1 MKDQKHKLGYGY
13 KRGQRVFCVLQ
24 RGIHKGLSLVLSFC
38 LAFQPLLLQA
48 QALGARSPV
57 AQESQGIKAADGV
70 GSVFRPTVGK
80 AGNDVPLI
88 DIVRPNGQGLS
99 HNKYDN
105 FNVDTH
111 GVILNNSTEEV
122 SRSQLG
128 GLVPGNGNLRYS
140 GAAKV
145 ILNEVVSA
153 NRSRLEGVSEVH
165 GHMADVIIAN
175 PNGITCNGCGFI
187 NTPRVTLSTGQP
199 IIGADG
205 ALSGLRVEG
214 GDITIGARGADGSAL
229 DIFDLVSRKISVG
242 GPIQVKGDLAVIAG
256 HNHFDYHKREATSL
270 GSDGKE
276 PELAID
282 SSEFGGMYAGQ
293 IRVIAND
300 KGAGVKMRGDMV
312 ANAGAMRLTSDGKL
326 VIAKARAKGAVK
338 ARSHHDS
345 VHVKDLLFSEEAV
358 ELKALKH
365 VELAEQA
372 RVAASGAVDVR
383 ADVIKLQSHALI
395 ASGIGSDGQ
404 QSATGS
410 LHLQAA
416 KLEAGNGR
424 IAAGDLLE
432 IQAATID
439 LSRMQDNDQTGVS
452 SLGDLTIETNQITA
466 LNNHIGAK
474 GNIVLSADDALTVG
488 AGHYSAGGSLLVEAA
503 ELTSRARL
511 VAEQKIDLY
520 AHHGTLIQEGTVLSN
535 GKITLDAHGALNHT
549 GDIVSM
555 QQVALTAGGMLTTS
569 QESTILSYDVV
580 LSADALTQAG
590 TVEAQEGAL
599 TLQVRDGVINS
610 GTMRGESVDAHIGA
624 FTNQGTFI
632 ATDDLHLMVNAQE
645 GVDPQQAFLKNTSEG
660 VLQSGGVFVVIA
672 GQLDNAGALGSSGES
687 VALNVAGNFSNSGLI
702 YAKKSMDLFS
712 DGDLTNTQG
721 RIIAEEALSIGGL
734 KEARAGHINNEAG
747 LLSALAGEM
756 KIVATS
762 FVNKSAETT
771 NSDQQNATHDEGAHV
786 LARDGLRIDVGSFEN
801 VDGLISTQGAVNIVA
816 DSVIQAGHIEIERG
830 DLQLT
835 SHGDLSN
842 SGTIESNDTI
852 ALHAQTNLSQTGR
865 IVSKARVELSS
876 DGILTMGETSEVGA
890 YDVTLKAG
898 TLTQA
903 GLVEAQGEELTLES
917 HGVLTNS
924 GTIASNGAITVR
936 AQNTLNQT
944 GRIVSQKRIELSTDG
959 TLTLGETS
967 EVGGYDVALKAG
979 TLTQAGLIEAQGEE
993 LTLESHGD
1001 LTNSGTIASNG
1012 AITVRAQNT
1021 LNQTGRIV
1029 SQKRIEL
1036 STDGTLTLGET
1047 SQVGGYDVALKA
1059 GTLAQAGLIEAQG
1072 EELTLESHGDLTN
1085 SGMLASN
1092 GVIALRAQNTLNQTG
1107 RIVAQE
1113 RIELSTDGTLTLGE
1127 PSKVAAYDVTLK
1139 AGTFTQAGLVEA
1151 QGGVLTLNS
1160 HGVLSNS
1167 GIMVGGVVD
1176 AKLGSLANSGQLLA
1190 SDSFT
1195 LIAESHDPSLGQ
1207 AALVLNGED
1216 GVLKSGGA
1224 FVLTADVLDNAG
1236 SIGSSGD
1243 GVALNVIADLSNSG
1257 LIYAK
1262 KSAIFSLDGDFINN
1276 FADVIAEDN
1285 LIIRGLSGERAG
1297 HVINSSGLLEAVS
1310 GDMTFDV
1317 SALTN
1322 MREGGVEVTDKV
1334 VGHSYV
1340 RGKWRGIE
1348 GLRHEQIKENI
1359 DTTIIR
1365 QQPHFTNN
1373 AAQILAGRHLTV
1385 HAGDIRNSYSLIA
1398 ANGNIEMQGD
1408 TLLNEGRD
1416 LIEKTKIVTETHRRE
1431 KNCKT
1436 FGNLGCTTGGIKD
1449 EGHYTDTK
1457 TTTRTYDA
1465 VYGTIEAGG
1474 TLDVKVTDTL
1484 DNHAVR
1490 DGAGQIG
1497 LSSGN
1502 KGLSGVKNTDVDGFK
1517 PSISYSSGD
1526 QGLAGGQTPDFDG
1539 SKPLI
1544 SNDRLDGIING
1555 LKGHKG
1561 LFAPSIQTPAPES
1574 IQVPTQDGLNSVKTE
1589 LAQTQT
1595 PDVPFLVET
1604 RQDFINPS
1612 KFLGSDYYLKKIGNY
1627 KPEHVF
1633 KKLGDAYFE
1642 YRLVGEQI
1650 FELTGNRTLLDVEDP
1665 NAQMQRLYDNAVE
1678 QQGPLGLEL
1687 GKPLTPQQ
1695 IAGIK
1700 KDMIWL
1706 EIHLVDGQEV
1716 LVPHVYLAP
1725 NSSLAQDVY
1734 GAKTQQENLASARL
1748 KGNGVTLNADRFT
1761 NSGAVVSDDAL
1772 HVSTTQ
1778 TLFNNGGFLLGT
1790 GAVELTS
1797 NGLLANY
1804 SGVIHGD
1811 TVTMTGDTIVNS
1823 TAKIRDTNAYGFGD
1837 RAGQKGQILSDHE
1850 LNIQSLGD
1858 LGAEGGEF
1866 TSGGPMTMIIGGSAM
1881 FGSLVLESEHAQ
1893 TLEKGHY
1900 NAQSREHRLSEVN
1913 SGDDLNVVTNDDLIM
1928 DGVKVKGEGNGNL
1941 TSGAAFTLTSVQDV
1955 NSFDLDLR
1963 GKEGDKSKQK
1973 NKFRQQSTEVTTNKS
1988 TVEFSKDLSI
1998 HAQNGDLTLG
2008 AAGLSSRGQT
2018 HLTSDN
2024 GKIKFLPN
2032 KDQDFKDT
2040 YQRNENLVWW
2050 SEGDKGYLKE
2060 TIEHVTIDAKGGM
2073 KLDAGNGF
2081 VVEYEATGDLD
2092 KSLEQ
2097 LSRSPGMAWI
2107 KQLRDDPE
2115 LSKQVDWQAV
2125 KAEFKD
2131 WDYKAQGLTEAGAA
2145 LVALA
2150 VTAATGGAASSAA
2163 GAITGALGVGSST
2176 AMNAAIQAGVQAL
2189 INKSA
2194 IALVNNRG
2202 DIAGALHEL
2211 GSSKNVLS
2219 IVSSM
2224 LTAGLTSQI
2233 TEMVGVGQSL
2243 PKTAPFVDRIAL
2255 EAEKNLIKAA
2265 IGTGVQTA
2273 LEGGSLDKNFFNNL
2287 RIALSDTV
2295 GKSLAEEIGTAKAEG
2310 KIDTVTQI
2318 VAHAG
2323 LGCLKGAVASGAC
2336 SAGAIGGAVGE
2347 ATAML
2352 QFKLWVQGIVK
2363 EEMGDLNG
2371 RTPTAEEQARITA
2384 KIDAQ
2389 FADFR
2394 DHTIDVARA
2403 AGGVAAALAGGDVD
2417 AGADAAGN
2425 AAANNY
2431 LSSAQQAQKEK
2442 ELKECPDLLCQAK
2455 VTAKWSAISWRQ
2467 NASFGAGMAAGVPA
2481 EIYGTVDGFLQ
2492 IISSPTVGDLIQIA
2506 KNSKEILKALKDF
2519 FTSGKVLATLGHA
2532 FAQPY
2537 VDRIN
2542 KMEEEYERAGAG
2554 GSFKA
2559 GLEFGKLLTEVASLM
2574 TGVAGA
2580 AKGGI
2585 KLGEKVL
2592 AKFAAKTEAAAAK
2605 AEKEIAQSVGKIGSE
2620 DSAKGETSPKPS
2632 KSNSNRE
2639 TLEKNKEHHD
2649 GKRTEEMQKLQEAG
2663 CTTCTQEA
2671 SFKKIVE
2678 KPDGK
2683 GGTKEVAIRSRPDIL
2698 YIEDGELKIVEVK
2711 TGNAG
2716 LTENQKILEKE
2727 YKTGDAQPTGD
2738 VVLKFLEKNKEKL
2751 NKYQEELKKF
2761 IEREKPTEEALR
2773 NFKKNWPKEQLGKDW
2788 GRPIKY
2794 EVIRHPSRLEKLLAG
2809 K

>member
-1 MKDQKHKLGYGY
+1 MRGLKDQKHRLGYGY
-13 KRGQRVFCVLQ
+13 KLGHRVLCVLQ

-105 FNVDTH
+105 FNVDAH

-256 HNHFDYHKREATSL
+256 HNHFDYDKREATSL

-326 VIAKARAKGAVK
+326 VIAKARAKGVMK
-338 ARSHHDS
+338 AHSHHDS

-383 ADVIKLQSHALI
+383 ADVIKLQSHALL

-410 LHLQAA
+410 LYLQAA
-416 KLEAGNGR
+416 KLEAGDGR
-424 IAAGDLLE
+424 IAAGDLLK

-452 SLGDLTIETNQITA
+452 SLGDLTIKTNQITA

-474 GNIVLSADDALTVG
+474 GNIVLSADDTLTVG
-488 AGHYSAGGSLLVEAA
+488 AGHYSAGGSLLVQAA

-511 VAEQKIDLY
+511 VAEQKVDLY
-520 AHHGTLIQEGTVLSN
+520 AHHGALIQEGTVWSN

-599 TLQVRDGVINS
+599 TLQVRDGVANS

-632 ATDDLHLMVNAQE
+632 ATDDLHLMVSAQE
-645 GVDPQQAFLKNTSEG
+645 GADPQQAFLKNTSEG

-672 GQLDNAGALGSSGES
+672 GQLDNAGVLGSSGEN
-687 VALNVAGNFSNSGLI
+687 VALNVAGNVSNSGLI
-702 YAKKSMDLFS
+702 YAKKSMDLSS
-712 DGDLTNTQG
+712 DGDLINTQG

-734 KEARAGHINNEAG
+734 KETRAGHISNEAG

-762 FVNKSAETT
+762 FVNKSAEAT

-852 ALHAQTNLSQTGR
+852 ALHAQTNLSQTGC
-865 IVSKARVELSS
+865 IVSKKRVELSS
-876 DGILTMGETSEVGA
+876 DGTLTLGETSEVGA

-903 GLVEAQGEELTLES
+903 GLVEAQG
-917 HGVLTNS
+917 
-924 GTIASNGAITVR
+924 
-936 AQNTLNQT
+936 
-944 GRIVSQKRIELSTDG
+944 
-959 TLTLGETS
+959 
-967 EVGGYDVALKAG
+967 
-979 TLTQAGLIEAQGEE
+979 
-993 LTLESHGD
+993 
-1001 LTNSGTIASNG
+1001 
-1012 AITVRAQNT
+1012 
-1021 LNQTGRIV
+1021 
-1029 SQKRIEL
+1029 
-1036 STDGTLTLGET
+1036 
-1047 SQVGGYDVALKA
+1047 
-1059 GTLAQAGLIEAQG
+1059 
-1072 EELTLESHGDLTN
+1072 
-1085 SGMLASN
+1085 
-1092 GVIALRAQNTLNQTG
+1092 
-1107 RIVAQE
+1107 
-1113 RIELSTDGTLTLGE
+1113 
-1127 PSKVAAYDVTLK
+1127 
-1139 AGTFTQAGLVEA
+1139 
-1151 QGGVLTLNS
+1151 GVLTLNS
-1160 HGVLSNS
+1160 HDVLSNS
-1167 GIMVGGVVD
+1167 GIMVGGVVE

-1190 SDSFT
+1190 IDSFT
-1195 LIAESHDPSLGQ
+1195 LMAESHDPSLGQ
-1207 AALVLNGED
+1207 VALVLNGED

-1243 GVALNVIADLSNSG
+1243 GVALNVSADLSNSG

-1262 KSAIFSLDGDFINN
+1262 KSAIFSLDGDFINK

-1340 RGKWRGIE
+1340 QGEWEEIPGVDK
-1348 GLRHEQIKENI
+1348 HTKIKKNI

-1373 AAQILAGRHLTV
+1373 AAQILVGRHLTIN
-1385 HAGDIRNSYSLIA
+1385 AGDIRNSYSLIA
-1398 ANGNIEMQGD
+1398 ANGNIEMHGD

-1416 LIEKTKIVTETHRRE
+1416 LIETTKIVTETRYRHKDCNMWTNPGCIGHGADE
-1431 KNCKT
+1431 WDGPT
-1436 FGNLGCTTGGIKD
+1436 FTQTPK
-1449 EGHYTDTK
+1449 
-1457 TTTRTYDA
+1457 RTYDA

-1474 TLDVKVTDTL
+1474 TLDAKLTGYI

-1490 DGAGQIG
+1490 EGVEQVG
-1497 LSSGN
+1497 LSSGD
-1502 KGLSGVKNTDVDGFK
+1502 KGLAGVKNT
-1517 PSISYSSGD
+1517 
-1526 QGLAGGQTPDFDG
+1526 DFDG

-1574 IQVPTQDGLNSVKTE
+1574 IQVPTQDGLSSIKTE
-1589 LAQTQT
+1589 LAGSQS
-1595 PDVPFLVET
+1595 PDVPFLIET
-1604 RQDFINPS
+1604 RPDFINPS

-1633 KKLGDAYFE
+1633 KRLGDAYFE

-1650 FELTGNRTLLDVEDP
+1650 FELTGNRTLLDVQDP

-1678 QQGPLGLEL
+1678 QQGPLGLVL

-1706 EIHLVDGQEV
+1706 ETHLVDGQEV

-1725 NSSLAQDVY
+1725 NTSLAQDVY
-1734 GAKTQQENLASARL
+1734 GAKTQQGNLASARL
-1748 KGNGVTLNADRFT
+1748 KGNGVTLNADRLT

-1797 NGLLANY
+1797 NGLLANS

-1866 TSGGPMTMIIGGSAM
+1866 TSGGPTTMIIGGSAT
-1881 FGSLVLESEHAQ
+1881 FSALALESEHAQ

-1913 SGDDLNVVTNDDLIM
+1913 SGDDLNVVTNGDLIM

-1941 TSGAAFTLTSVQDV
+1941 TSGGAFTLTSVQDV

-1988 TVEFSKDLSI
+1988 TVEFSKDLSM

-2008 AAGLSSRGQT
+2008 AAGLSSGGQT
-2018 HLTSDN
+2018 HLASDN
-2024 GKIKFLPN
+2024 GKIKFLTN
-2032 KDQDFKDT
+2032 KDQDFKDV

-2050 SEGDKGYLKE
+2050 SESDKGYLKE

-2097 LSRSPGMAWI
+2097 LSHSPGMAWI

-2150 VTAATGGAASSAA
+2150 VTAVTGGAASGAA
-2163 GAITGALGVGSST
+2163 SAITGALGLGSST

-2194 IALVNNRG
+2194 VALVNNRG
-2202 DIAGALHEL
+2202 NIAGALHEL
-2211 GSSKNVLS
+2211 GSSKNILS

-2336 SAGAIGGAVGE
+2336 TAGAIGGAVGE

-2384 KIDAQ
+2384 RIDAE

-2394 DHTIDVARA
+2394 DHAIDVARA
-2403 AGGVAAALAGGDVD
+2403 VGGFSAALAGGDVD

-2431 LSSAQQAQKEK
+2431 LSSAQIAQMNK
-2442 ELKECPDLLCQAK
+2442 ELKECPDLLCEAE
-2455 VTAKWSAISWRQ
+2455 VSAKWSAISTGQ
-2467 NASFGAGMAAGVPA
+2467 GISFGAGIVAGVPA
-2481 EIYGTVDGFLQ
+2481 EIYDTLDGFWQL
-2492 IISSPTVGDLIQIA
+2492 A
-2506 KNSKEILKALKDF
+2506 KHPEETLKALKDF
-2519 FTSGKVLATLGHA
+2519 FSSDEILATIGRTLG
-2532 FAQPY
+2532 QSY

-2559 GLEFGKLLTEVASLM
+2559 GLEFGKLLTETASLM

-2580 AKGGI
+2580 AKGAI
-2585 KLGEKVL
+2585 KLGEKAWIKFIARKDFAQFASKKNL
-2592 AKFAAKTEAAAAK
+2592 AKFAAQGDPAKHAAK
-2605 AEKEIAQSVGKIGSE
+2605 KELTKLAAKEKKLWLKKKPTKFTDSKFGQTYTVYRRDDLFDPNRISDWKNNKKTVWGTNIDRMKARRAPIGF
-2620 DSAKGETSPKPS
+2620 
-2632 KSNSNRE
+2632 
-2639 TLEKNKEHHD
+2639 D
-2649 GKRTEEMQKLQEAG
+2649 GKP
-2663 CTTCTQEA
+2663 
-2671 SFKKIVE
+2671 VE
-2678 KPDGK
+2678 LHHLNQTPDGPLAEMSHK
-2683 GGTKEVAIRSRPDIL
+2683 FHKKYTSVIHANP
-2698 YIEDGELKIVEVK
+2698 K
-2711 TGNAG
+2711 THQS
-2716 LTENQKILEKE
+2716 LI
-2727 YKTGDAQPTGD
+2727 DR
-2738 VVLKFLEKNKEKL
+2738 
-2751 NKYQEELKKF
+2751 KKF
-2761 IEREKPTEEALR
+2761 EKQREEYWYKLGNGYGEQENSSLGGIINMKWGIIGL
-2773 NFKKNWPKEQLGKDW
+2773 NFDRWRQEHRQ
-2788 GRPIKY
+2788 
-2794 EVIRHPSRLEKLLAG
+2794 
-2809 K
+2809 

>member
-1 MKDQKHKLGYGY
+1 MRGLKDQKHRLGYGY
-13 KRGQRVFCVLQ
+13 KRGQRVLCVLQ

-99 HNKYDN
+99 HNKYDS

-214 GDITIGARGADGSAL
+214 GDITIGARGADGSSL

-372 RVAASGAVDVR
+372 RVAASGAVDVH
-383 ADVIKLQSHALI
+383 ADVIKLQSHALL

-452 SLGDLTIETNQITA
+452 SLGDLTIKTNQISA

-520 AHHGTLIQEGTVLSN
+520 AHHGALIQEGTVLSN
-535 GKITLDAHGALNHT
+535 EEITLDAHGALNHT

-555 QQVALTAGGMLTTS
+555 QQVALTAGGMLTTG

-580 LSADALTQAG
+580 LSADALIQAG

-599 TLQVRDGVINS
+599 TLQVRDGVANS

-632 ATDDLHLMVNAQE
+632 ATDDLHLMVSAQE
-645 GVDPQQAFLKNTSEG
+645 GADPQQAFLKNTSEG

-672 GQLDNAGALGSSGES
+672 GQLDNAGVLGSSGEN
-687 VALNVAGNFSNSGLI
+687 VALNVAGNVSNSGLI

-712 DGDLTNTQG
+712 DGNLTNTQG
-721 RIIAEEALSIGGL
+721 RIIAEDALSIGGL
-734 KEARAGHINNEAG
+734 KETRAGHINNEAG

-762 FVNKSAETT
+762 FVNKSAETI

-835 SHGDLSN
+835 SHGDLTN
-842 SGTIESNDTI
+842 SGTIASNDTI

-865 IVSKARVELSS
+865 IVSKKRVELSS

-898 TLTQA
+898 TLA
-903 GLVEAQGEELTLES
+903 
-917 HGVLTNS
+917 
-924 GTIASNGAITVR
+924 
-936 AQNTLNQT
+936 
-944 GRIVSQKRIELSTDG
+944 
-959 TLTLGETS
+959 
-967 EVGGYDVALKAG
+967 
-979 TLTQAGLIEAQGEE
+979 
-993 LTLESHGD
+993 
-1001 LTNSGTIASNG
+1001 
-1012 AITVRAQNT
+1012 
-1021 LNQTGRIV
+1021 
-1029 SQKRIEL
+1029 
-1036 STDGTLTLGET
+1036 
-1047 SQVGGYDVALKA
+1047 
-1059 GTLAQAGLIEAQG
+1059 
-1072 EELTLESHGDLTN
+1072 
-1085 SGMLASN
+1085 
-1092 GVIALRAQNTLNQTG
+1092 
-1107 RIVAQE
+1107 
-1113 RIELSTDGTLTLGE
+1113 
-1127 PSKVAAYDVTLK
+1127 
-1139 AGTFTQAGLVEA
+1139 QAGLVEA

-1160 HGVLSNS
+1160 HDVLSNS
-1167 GIMVGGVVD
+1167 GIMVGTVVD

-1195 LIAESHDPSLGQ
+1195 LMAESHDPSLGQ

-1243 GVALNVIADLSNSG
+1243 GVALNVSADLSNSG

-1262 KSAIFSLDGDFINN
+1262 KSAIFSLDGDFINK

-1322 MREGGVEVTDKV
+1322 MREGGVEVSDKV

-1340 RGKWRGIE
+1340 QGEWEEIPGVDK
-1348 GLRHEQIKENI
+1348 HTKIKKNI

-1373 AAQILAGRHLTV
+1373 AAQILVGRHLTIN
-1385 HAGDIRNSYSLIA
+1385 AGDIRNSYSLIA
-1398 ANGNIEMQGD
+1398 ANGNIEMHGD

-1416 LIEKTKIVTETHRRE
+1416 LIETTKVVTETRYRHKDCNMWTNPGCIAHGADE
-1431 KNCKT
+1431 WDGPT
-1436 FGNLGCTTGGIKD
+1436 FIQTPK
-1449 EGHYTDTK
+1449 
-1457 TTTRTYDA
+1457 RTYDA

-1474 TLDVKVTDTL
+1474 TLDAKLTGYI

-1490 DGAGQIG
+1490 EGVEQVG
-1497 LSSGN
+1497 LSSGD
-1502 KGLSGVKNTDVDGFK
+1502 KGLAGVKNT
-1517 PSISYSSGD
+1517 
-1526 QGLAGGQTPDFDG
+1526 DFDG

-1544 SNDRLDGIING
+1544 SDDRLDGIING

-1589 LAQTQT
+1589 LAGSQS
-1595 PDVPFLVET
+1595 PDVPFLIET

-1633 KKLGDAYFE
+1633 KRLGDAYFE

-1748 KGNGVTLNADRFT
+1748 KGNGVTLNADRLT

-1778 TLFNNGGFLLGT
+1778 TLFNNGGFLLGS

-1797 NGLLANY
+1797 NGLLANS

-1866 TSGGPMTMIIGGSAM
+1866 TSGGPMTMIIGGSAT
-1881 FGSLVLESEHAQ
+1881 FSALALESEHEQ

-1928 DGVKVKGEGNGNL
+1928 DGVKVKVEGNGNL
-1941 TSGAAFTLTSVQDV
+1941 TSGGAFTLTSVQDV

-2008 AAGLSSRGQT
+2008 AAGLSSGGEM

-2024 GKIKFLPN
+2024 GKIKFLTN
-2032 KDQDFKDT
+2032 KDQDFKDV

-2097 LSRSPGMAWI
+2097 LSHSPGMAWI

-2125 KAEFKD
+2125 RAEFKD

-2150 VTAATGGAASSAA
+2150 VTAVTGGAASGAA
-2163 GAITGALGVGSST
+2163 SAITGALGLGSST

-2194 IALVNNRG
+2194 VALVNNRG
-2202 DIAGALHEL
+2202 NIAGALHEL
-2211 GSSKNVLS
+2211 GSSKNILS

-2352 QFKLWVQGIVK
+2352 QFQLWSKNLIQK
-2363 EEMGDLNG
+2363 EIAALNG
-2371 RTPTAEEQARITA
+2371 RPLTVEDQARIGQ
-2384 KIDAQ
+2384 KIKEQ
-2389 FADFR
+2389 FSDFR

-2403 AGGVAAALAGGDVD
+2403 AGGVAAALAGGDVN

-2425 AAANNY
+2425 AAENNSLALAAPLVLEAGAVVSSITPVGWAILLVGGVVVVVSY
-2431 LSSAQQAQKEK
+2431 LNKDIVATTDPLGNLAVASKNAEEDSEK
-2442 ELKECPDLLCQAK
+2442 TNQ
-2455 VTAKWSAISWRQ
+2455 S
-2467 NASFGAGMAAGVPA
+2467 
-2481 EIYGTVDGFLQ
+2481 
-2492 IISSPTVGDLIQIA
+2492 
-2506 KNSKEILKALKDF
+2506 SKE
-2519 FTSGKVLATLGHA
+2519 
-2532 FAQPY
+2532 
-2537 VDRIN
+2537 
-2542 KMEEEYERAGAG
+2542 
-2554 GSFKA
+2554 
-2559 GLEFGKLLTEVASLM
+2559 
-2574 TGVAGA
+2574 
-2580 AKGGI
+2580 
-2585 KLGEKVL
+2585 
-2592 AKFAAKTEAAAAK
+2592 
-2605 AEKEIAQSVGKIGSE
+2605 
-2620 DSAKGETSPKPS
+2620 
-2632 KSNSNRE
+2632 
-2639 TLEKNKEHHD
+2639 EKNKDSQTGNENSQNNND
-2649 GKRTEEMQKLQEAG
+2649 DDN
-2663 CTTCTQEA
+2663 
-2671 SFKKIVE
+2671 
-2678 KPDGK
+2678 DGK
-2683 GGTKEVAIRSRPDIL
+2683 GKKLNKGRKYHDKKRDEEKQRLEEEGFSPSEGELTIEIEITTDKGTIKARTRPDIT
-2698 YIEDGELKIVEVK
+2698 YIEDGEPAFSETK
-2711 TGNAG
+2711 TGKAKLNEVQKG
-2716 LTENQKILEKE
+2716 LREICKTTGSIKFCGSKAEEYLKQK
-2727 YKTGDAQPTGD
+2727 
-2738 VVLKFLEKNKEKL
+2738 KEKF
-2751 NKYQEELKKF
+2751 NKYQENLKKF
-2761 IEREKPTEEALR
+2761 IEKEKPTEDQIKVFNEE
-2773 NFKKNWPKEQLGKDW
+2773 WPKKQLSKKWEKGP
-2788 GRPIKY
+2788 RKY
-2794 EVIRHPSRLEKLLAG
+2794 KLNKYPSYLEEK
-2809 K
+2809 

>member
-1 MKDQKHKLGYGY
+1 MRGLNDQKHRLGYGY
-13 KRGQRVFCVLQ
+13 KRGKRVLCVLQ

-57 AQESQGIKAADGV
+57 SQESQGIKAADGV

-105 FNVDTH
+105 FNVDAH

-242 GPIQVKGDLAVIAG
+242 GPIQVKGDLAVVAG
-256 HNHFDYHKREATSL
+256 HNHFAYHKREATSL

-338 ARSHHDS
+338 ARSHHDN

-365 VELAEQA
+365 VELAEHA
-372 RVAASGAVDVR
+372 RVAASGSVDVR
-383 ADVIKLQSHALI
+383 ADVVKLQSHALL

-404 QSATGS
+404 QSAMGS

-452 SLGDLTIETNQITA
+452 SLGDLTIKSNQISA

-474 GNIVLSADDALTVG
+474 GNIVLSADDVLTVG
-488 AGHYSAGGSLLVEAA
+488 AGHYSAGGSLLVGSA

-511 VAEQKIDLY
+511 VAEQKVDLY
-520 AHHGTLIQEGTVLSN
+520 AHHGDLVQEGTVWSN
-535 GKITLDAHGALNHT
+535 GAVTVKAHGALNHT

-555 QQVALTAGGMLTTS
+555 QEVALTAGGMLTTS
-569 QESTILSYDVV
+569 QESTILSYDVD
-580 LSADALTQAG
+580 LSAGALIQAG
-590 TVEAQEGAL
+590 TIEAQEGAL
-599 TLQVRDGVINS
+599 TLQVRDEVANK
-610 GTMRGESVDAHIGA
+610 GTMRGESINAHAGA

-660 VLQSGGVFVVIA
+660 VLQSGGVLVLIA
-672 GQLDNAGALGSSGES
+672 GRLDNAGALGSSGES
-687 VALNVAGNFSNSGLI
+687 VALNVAGNVTNSGLI
-702 YAKKSMDLFS
+702 YAKKSMDIFS

-734 KEARAGHINNEAG
+734 KETRAGHINNEAG

-830 DLQLT
+830 DFQLT

-852 ALHAQTNLSQTGR
+852 ALH
-865 IVSKARVELSS
+865 
-876 DGILTMGETSEVGA
+876 
-890 YDVTLKAG
+890 
-898 TLTQA
+898 
-903 GLVEAQGEELTLES
+903 
-917 HGVLTNS
+917 
-924 GTIASNGAITVR
+924 

-967 EVGGYDVALKAG
+967 EVG
-979 TLTQAGLIEAQGEE
+979 
-993 LTLESHGD
+993 
-1001 LTNSGTIASNG
+1001 
-1012 AITVRAQNT
+1012 
-1021 LNQTGRIV
+1021 
-1029 SQKRIEL
+1029 
-1036 STDGTLTLGET
+1036 
-1047 SQVGGYDVALKA
+1047 
-1059 GTLAQAGLIEAQG
+1059 
-1072 EELTLESHGDLTN
+1072 
-1085 SGMLASN
+1085 
-1092 GVIALRAQNTLNQTG
+1092 
-1107 RIVAQE
+1107 
-1113 RIELSTDGTLTLGE
+1113 
-1127 PSKVAAYDVTLK
+1127 AYDVTLK
-1139 AGTFTQAGLVEA
+1139 AGTLTNAGLVEA

-1160 HGVLSNS
+1160 HDVLSNS
-1167 GIMVGGVVD
+1167 GIMVGTVVD

-1190 SDSFT
+1190 SNTLT
-1195 LIAESHDPSLGQ
+1195 LIAANHDPSLGQ
-1207 AALVLNGED
+1207 VALVLNGED

-1243 GVALNVIADLSNSG
+1243 GIALNVSADLSNSG

-1262 KSAIFSLDGDFINN
+1262 KSAIFSLDGDFINK

-1285 LIIRGLSGERAG
+1285 LIIRGLKGERAG

-1322 MREGGVEVTDKV
+1322 MREGGVEVSDKV
-1334 VGHSYV
+1334 VSHRFVAGSWKGTNVKH
-1340 RGKWRGIE
+1340 
-1348 GLRHEQIKENI
+1348 HQIKEDV

-1365 QQPHFTNN
+1365 QQPHFKGN

-1398 ANGNIEMQGD
+1398 ANGNIEMRGD
-1408 TLLNEGRD
+1408 TLFNEGRD
-1416 LIEKTKIVTETHRRE
+1416 LIETTKIVTETHRR
-1431 KNCKT
+1431 KKHCTIFN
-1436 FGNLGCTTGGIKD
+1436 GGCSWGGI
-1449 EGHYTDTK
+1449 TDYGSTTDIQ

-1474 TLDVKVTDTL
+1474 TLDAKLTGYI

-1490 DGAGQIG
+1490 EGVEQVG
-1497 LSSGN
+1497 LSSGD
-1502 KGLSGVKNTDVDGFK
+1502 K
-1517 PSISYSSGD
+1517 
-1526 QGLAGGQTPDFDG
+1526 GLAGGQTPDFDG

-1544 SNDRLDGIING
+1544 SDDRLDGIING

-1561 LFAPSIQTPAPES
+1561 LFAPSIQTPAPET
-1574 IQVPTQDGLNSVKTE
+1574 IQVPTQDGLSSVKTE
-1589 LAQTQT
+1589 LDQTQT

-1604 RQDFINPS
+1604 RPDFINPS

-1665 NAQMQRLYDNAVE
+1665 NAQMQWLYDNAVE

-1706 EIHLVDGQEV
+1706 ETHLVDGQKV

-1734 GAKTQQENLASARL
+1734 GAKTQQGNLASARI
-1748 KGNGVTLNADRFT
+1748 KGNGITIETDRFA
-1761 NSGAVVSDDAL
+1761 NSGTISSNGAL

-1778 TLFNNGGFLLGT
+1778 TLFNNGGFLLGS
-1790 GAVELTS
+1790 GAVDLS
-1797 NGLLANY
+1797 SQGLLANS
-1804 SGVIHGD
+1804 SGSILGD
-1811 TVTMTGDTIVNS
+1811 IITLNAETIVDG
-1823 TAKIRDTNAYGFGD
+1823 TAKIRGTNEYGFVD
-1837 RAGQKGQILSDHE
+1837 RSGQQSQIISIQD

-1858 LGAEGGEF
+1858 LSM
-1866 TSGGPMTMIIGGSAM
+1866 SGGQWSSGGSTTVIVGGSAT
-1881 FGSLVLESEHAQ
+1881 FGSLVLESDHKE

-1900 NAQSREHRLSEVN
+1900 NAQSSEHRLAEVN
-1913 SGDDLNVVTNDDLIM
+1913 SDGDLTIVTGGELNL
-1928 DGVKVKGEGNGNL
+1928 GGKFKAKGNGDF
-1941 TSGAAFTLTSVQDV
+1941 TSGGALNAISEQDF

-1973 NKFRQQSTEVTTNKS
+1973 NKFRQQSTEVTTNK
-1988 TVEFSKDLSI
+1988 TTIEAEGNLSM
-1998 HAQNGDLTLG
+1998 HAQNGDLTLDAIG
-2008 AAGLSSRGQT
+2008 AKSGGEM
-2018 HLTSDN
+2018 HLASDT
-2024 GKIKFLPN
+2024 GKIKFLTN
-2032 KDQDFKDT
+2032 KDQDFKDV
-2040 YQRNENLVWW
+2040 YQRNESLVWW
-2050 SEGDKGYLKE
+2050 SEGDEGYLKE
-2060 TIEHVTIDAKGGM
+2060 SIEHVTIDAKGGM
-2073 KLDAGNGF
+2073 KLDAGDGI

-2097 LSRSPGMAWI
+2097 LSHSPGLSWI

-2150 VTAATGGAASSAA
+2150 VTAVTGGAASSAA
-2163 GAITGALGVGSST
+2163 SAITGALGLGSST

-2194 IALVNNRG
+2194 VALVNNRG
-2202 DIAGALHEL
+2202 NIAGALHEL
-2211 GSSKNVLS
+2211 GSSKNILS

-2310 KIDTVTQI
+2310 KIDTITQI

-2352 QFKLWVQGIVK
+2352 QFQLWVQGIVK

-2371 RTPTAEEQARITA
+2371 RTPTAEEEARINA

-2394 DHTIDVARA
+2394 DHTIDVARVT
-2403 AGGVAAALAGGDVD
+2403 GGFAAALAGGDVD

-2431 LSSAQQAQKEK
+2431 LSSAQQAQREK
-2442 ELKECPDLLCQAK
+2442 ELKECPDLLCEAA
-2455 VTAKWSAISWRQ
+2455 VSAKWSAISWGQ
-2467 NASFGAGMAAGVPA
+2467 NISFGAGIVAGVPA
-2481 EIYGTVDGFLQ
+2481 EIYDTVDGFLQ
-2492 IISSPTVGDLIQIA
+2492 IA
-2506 KNSKEILKALKDF
+2506 KHPEETLKALKDLF
-2519 FTSGKVLATLGHA
+2519 SSGEILATIGRTLG
-2532 FAQPY
+2532 QSY

-2559 GLEFGKLLTEVASLM
+2559 GLEFGKLLTETASLM
-2574 TGVAGA
+2574 TGGAGA
-2580 AKGGI
+2580 AKGAI
-2585 KLGEKVL
+2585 KLGEKAWIKFIARKDFAQFASKKNL
-2592 AKFAAKTEAAAAK
+2592 AELAAQGDPDKLAARKELTKLAAK
-2605 AEKEIAQSVGKIGSE
+2605 EKKKWLKKKPTKFT
-2620 DSAKGETSPKPS
+2620 DSKFGQTYTVYRRDDLFDPNQRVKWREKGEDVWGTNIDRMKARRAPIGFDNRSVELHHLNQTPDGPLAEMSHEFHKKYTSVIHANPKTHQS
-2632 KSNSNRE
+2632 LIDRKKFEKQREEYWYKLANGYGEQKNSNLGGIIDMRWGIIG
-2639 TLEKNKEHHD
+2639 LDFNRWGQEH
-2649 GKRTEEMQKLQEAG
+2649 RQ
-2663 CTTCTQEA
+2663 
-2671 SFKKIVE
+2671 
-2678 KPDGK
+2678 
-2683 GGTKEVAIRSRPDIL
+2683 
-2698 YIEDGELKIVEVK
+2698 
-2711 TGNAG
+2711 
-2716 LTENQKILEKE
+2716 
-2727 YKTGDAQPTGD
+2727 
-2738 VVLKFLEKNKEKL
+2738 
-2751 NKYQEELKKF
+2751 
-2761 IEREKPTEEALR
+2761 
-2773 NFKKNWPKEQLGKDW
+2773 
-2788 GRPIKY
+2788 
-2794 EVIRHPSRLEKLLAG
+2794 
-2809 K
+2809 

>member
-1 MKDQKHKLGYGY
+1 MRGLKNQKHRLGYGY
-13 KRGQRVFCVLQ
+13 KLWQRVLCVLQ

-99 HNKYDN
+99 HNKYDS

-214 GDITIGARGADGSAL
+214 GDITIGSRGADGSAL

-256 HNHFDYHKREATSL
+256 RNHFDYDKREATSL

-338 ARSHHDS
+338 AHSHHDS

-372 RVAASGAVDVR
+372 RVAASGTVDVG
-383 ADVIKLQSHALI
+383 ADLIKLQSHALL

-452 SLGDLTIETNQITA
+452 SLGDLTIKTNQISA

-511 VAEQKIDLY
+511 VAEQKVDLY
-520 AHHGTLIQEGTVLSN
+520 AHHGALIQEGTVWSN

-555 QQVALTAGGMLTTS
+555 QQVALTAGSMLTTS

-632 ATDDLHLMVNAQE
+632 ATDDLHLMVSTQE
-645 GVDPQQAFLKNTSEG
+645 GADPQQAFLKNTSEG
-660 VLQSGGVFVVIA
+660 VLQSGGVFVVTA
-672 GQLDNAGALGSSGES
+672 GQLDNAGVLGSSGEN
-687 VALNVAGNFSNSGLI
+687 VALNVAGNVSNSGLI
-702 YAKKSMDLFS
+702 YAKKSMDVFS

-721 RIIAEEALSIGGL
+721 RMIAEEALSIGGL
-734 KEARAGHINNEAG
+734 KETRAGHINNEAG

-771 NSDQQNATHDEGAHV
+771 NSEQQNATHDEGAHV
-786 LARDGLRIDVGSFEN
+786 LARDGLRINVGSFEN

-842 SGTIESNDTI
+842 SGTIESNDI
-852 ALHAQTNLSQTGR
+852 IVLRAQTNLSQTGR
-865 IVSKARVELSS
+865 IVSQKRIELSS
-876 DGILTMGETSEVGA
+876 DGILTMGESSEVGA

-903 GLVEAQGEELTLES
+903 GLVEAQG
-917 HGVLTNS
+917 
-924 GTIASNGAITVR
+924 
-936 AQNTLNQT
+936 
-944 GRIVSQKRIELSTDG
+944 
-959 TLTLGETS
+959 
-967 EVGGYDVALKAG
+967 
-979 TLTQAGLIEAQGEE
+979 
-993 LTLESHGD
+993 
-1001 LTNSGTIASNG
+1001 
-1012 AITVRAQNT
+1012 
-1021 LNQTGRIV
+1021 
-1029 SQKRIEL
+1029 
-1036 STDGTLTLGET
+1036 
-1047 SQVGGYDVALKA
+1047 
-1059 GTLAQAGLIEAQG
+1059 
-1072 EELTLESHGDLTN
+1072 
-1085 SGMLASN
+1085 
-1092 GVIALRAQNTLNQTG
+1092 
-1107 RIVAQE
+1107 
-1113 RIELSTDGTLTLGE
+1113 
-1127 PSKVAAYDVTLK
+1127 
-1139 AGTFTQAGLVEA
+1139 
-1151 QGGVLTLNS
+1151 GVLTLNS
-1160 HGVLSNS
+1160 HDVLSNS

-1195 LIAESHDPSLGQ
+1195 LIAKSHDPSLGQ
-1207 AALVLNGED
+1207 VALVLNGED

-1243 GVALNVIADLSNSG
+1243 GVALNVSADLSNSG

-1262 KSAIFSLDGDFINN
+1262 KSAIFSLDGDFINK

-1322 MREGGVEVTDKV
+1322 MREGGVEVSDKV
-1334 VGHSYV
+1334 VNRNVYETSHTETDGWFFV
-1340 RGKWRGIE
+1340 
-1348 GLRHEQIKENI
+1348 
-1359 DTTIIR
+1359 DTTTTTTR
-1365 QQPHFTNN
+1365 VTTTVSQQQPHFTNN

-1398 ANGNIEMQGD
+1398 ANGNIVMHGD

-1416 LIEKTKIVTETHRRE
+1416 LTETTKIETTTRIE
-1431 KNCKT
+1431 T
-1436 FGNLGCTTGGIKD
+1436 TSGDILGAGVAQIGD
-1449 EGHYTDTK
+1449 TDTSEYVDDPVII
-1457 TTTRTYDA
+1457 TRTYDA

-1474 TLDVKVTDTL
+1474 TLDAKLTGYI

-1490 DGAGQIG
+1490 EGVEQVG
-1497 LSSGN
+1497 LSSGD
-1502 KGLSGVKNTDVDGFK
+1502 KGLAGVKNT
-1517 PSISYSSGD
+1517 
-1526 QGLAGGQTPDFDG
+1526 DFDG

-1544 SNDRLDGIING
+1544 SDDRLDGIING

-1561 LFAPSIQTPAPES
+1561 LFAPSTKTPAPES
-1574 IQVPTQDGLNSVKTE
+1574 IQVPTQDGLSSVKTE
-1589 LAQTQT
+1589 LDQTQS

-1627 KPEHVF
+1627 KPENVF
-1633 KKLGDAYFE
+1633 KRLGDAYFE

-1678 QQGPLGLEL
+1678 QQDPLGLVL

-1706 EIHLVDGQEV
+1706 ETHLVDGQEV

-1725 NSSLAQDVY
+1725 NTSLAQDVY
-1734 GAKTQQENLASARL
+1734 GAKTQQGNLASARL
-1748 KGNGVTLNADRFT
+1748 KGNGVTIETDRLT
-1761 NSGAVVSDDAL
+1761 NSGTISSNGAL

-1778 TLFNNGGFLLGT
+1778 TLFNDGGFLLGS
-1790 GAVELTS
+1790 GAVDLS
-1797 NGLLANY
+1797 SGDLLANS
-1804 SGVIHGD
+1804 SGVILGD
-1811 TVTMTGDTIVNS
+1811 IITLNAKTIIDG
-1823 TAKIRDTNAYGFGD
+1823 TAKIRDTNEYGFVD
-1837 RAGQKGQILSDHE
+1837 RSGQQAQIISIQD
-1850 LNIQSLGD
+1850 LNIHSLGD
-1858 LGAEGGEF
+1858 LSMTGGQWS
-1866 TSGGPMTMIIGGSAM
+1866 SGGPMTVIVDGSAT
-1881 FGSLVLESEHAQ
+1881 FGSLVLESDHKE

-1900 NAQSREHRLSEVN
+1900 NAQSSEHRLTEVN
-1913 SGDDLNVVTNDDLIM
+1913 SDGDLTIVTGGELNLE
-1928 DGVKVKGEGNGNL
+1928 GKFKAKGNGDF
-1941 TSGAAFTLTSVQDV
+1941 TSGGALNAISEQDF

-1973 NKFRQQSTEVTTNKS
+1973 NKFRQQSTEVTTNK
-1988 TVEFSKDLSI
+1988 TTIETEGNLSM
-1998 HAQNGDLTLG
+1998 HAQNGDLTLDAIG
-2008 AAGLSSRGQT
+2008 AKSGGQT
-2018 HLTSDN
+2018 HLASDT
-2024 GKIKFLPN
+2024 GKIKFLTN
-2032 KDQDFKDT
+2032 KDQDFKDV

-2050 SEGDKGYLKE
+2050 SESDKGYLKE
-2060 TIEHVTIDAKGGM
+2060 TIEHVTIDAKGGI
-2073 KLDAGNGF
+2073 KLDAGDGF
-2081 VVEYEATGDLD
+2081 VVEYQATGDLD

-2145 LVALA
+2145 L
-2150 VTAATGGAASSAA
+2150 
-2163 GAITGALGVGSST
+2163 
-2176 AMNAAIQAGVQAL
+2176 
-2189 INKSA
+2189 
-2194 IALVNNRG
+2194 
-2202 DIAGALHEL
+2202 
-2211 GSSKNVLS
+2211 
-2219 IVSSM
+2219 
-2224 LTAGLTSQI
+2224 
-2233 TEMVGVGQSL
+2233 
-2243 PKTAPFVDRIAL
+2243 
-2255 EAEKNLIKAA
+2255 
-2265 IGTGVQTA
+2265 
-2273 LEGGSLDKNFFNNL
+2273 
-2287 RIALSDTV
+2287 
-2295 GKSLAEEIGTAKAEG
+2295 
-2310 KIDTVTQI
+2310 
-2318 VAHAG
+2318 
-2323 LGCLKGAVASGAC
+2323 
-2336 SAGAIGGAVGE
+2336 
-2347 ATAML
+2347 
-2352 QFKLWVQGIVK
+2352 
-2363 EEMGDLNG
+2363 
-2371 RTPTAEEQARITA
+2371 
-2384 KIDAQ
+2384 
-2389 FADFR
+2389 
-2394 DHTIDVARA
+2394 
-2403 AGGVAAALAGGDVD
+2403 
-2417 AGADAAGN
+2417 
-2425 AAANNY
+2425 
-2431 LSSAQQAQKEK
+2431 
-2442 ELKECPDLLCQAK
+2442 
-2455 VTAKWSAISWRQ
+2455 
-2467 NASFGAGMAAGVPA
+2467 
-2481 EIYGTVDGFLQ
+2481 
-2492 IISSPTVGDLIQIA
+2492 
-2506 KNSKEILKALKDF
+2506 
-2519 FTSGKVLATLGHA
+2519 
-2532 FAQPY
+2532 
-2537 VDRIN
+2537 
-2542 KMEEEYERAGAG
+2542 
-2554 GSFKA
+2554 
-2559 GLEFGKLLTEVASLM
+2559 
-2574 TGVAGA
+2574 
-2580 AKGGI
+2580 
-2585 KLGEKVL
+2585 
-2592 AKFAAKTEAAAAK
+2592 
-2605 AEKEIAQSVGKIGSE
+2605 
-2620 DSAKGETSPKPS
+2620 
-2632 KSNSNRE
+2632 
-2639 TLEKNKEHHD
+2639 
-2649 GKRTEEMQKLQEAG
+2649 
-2663 CTTCTQEA
+2663 
-2671 SFKKIVE
+2671 
-2678 KPDGK
+2678 
-2683 GGTKEVAIRSRPDIL
+2683 
-2698 YIEDGELKIVEVK
+2698 
-2711 TGNAG
+2711 
-2716 LTENQKILEKE
+2716 
-2727 YKTGDAQPTGD
+2727 
-2738 VVLKFLEKNKEKL
+2738 
-2751 NKYQEELKKF
+2751 
-2761 IEREKPTEEALR
+2761 
-2773 NFKKNWPKEQLGKDW
+2773 
-2788 GRPIKY
+2788 
-2794 EVIRHPSRLEKLLAG
+2794 
-2809 K
+2809 

>member
-1 MKDQKHKLGYGY
+1 MRGLKDQKHKLGYG
-13 KRGQRVFCVLQ
+13 RALGQHALGVLQ

-229 DIFDLVSRKISVG
+229 DIFDLVSRKISIG

-293 IRVIAND
+293 IRVLAND

-326 VIAKARAKGAVK
+326 VLAKARAKGAVK
-338 ARSHHDS
+338 AHSHHDS

-383 ADVIKLQSHALI
+383 ADVIKLQSHALL

-424 IAAGDLLE
+424 IAAGDLLK

-452 SLGDLTIETNQITA
+452 SLGDLIIETNQITA

-520 AHHGTLIQEGTVLSN
+520 AHHGALIQEGTVWSN
-535 GKITLDAHGALNHT
+535 GEITLDAHGALNHT

-599 TLQVRDGVINS
+599 TLQVRDGVANS

-632 ATDDLHLMVNAQE
+632 ATDDLHLMVSAQE
-645 GVDPQQAFLKNTSEG
+645 GVDPQQAFLENTSEG
-660 VLQSGGVFVVIA
+660 VLQSGGAFVVIA
-672 GQLDNAGALGSSGES
+672 GRLDNAGVLGSSGES
-687 VALNVAGNFSNSGLI
+687 VALNVAGNVSNSGLI

-712 DGDLTNTQG
+712 DGNLTNTQG

-734 KEARAGHINNEAG
+734 KETRAGHINNEAG

-762 FVNKSAETT
+762 FVNKSAEAT

-842 SGTIESNDTI
+842 SGTIESN
-852 ALHAQTNLSQTGR
+852 
-865 IVSKARVELSS
+865 
-876 DGILTMGETSEVGA
+876 
-890 YDVTLKAG
+890 
-898 TLTQA
+898 
-903 GLVEAQGEELTLES
+903 
-917 HGVLTNS
+917 
-924 GTIASNGAITVR
+924 GAITVN

-967 EVGGYDVALKAG
+967 EVGAYDVALKAG
-979 TLTQAGLIEAQGEE
+979 ILAQAGLIEVQGEE

-1059 GTLAQAGLIEAQG
+1059 GTLTQAGLIEAQG
-1072 EELTLESHGDLTN
+1072 EELTLESHDDLTNSGTIASNGAITVNAQNTLNQTGRIVAQERIELSTDGTLTLGETSQIGGYDVALKAGTLNQAGLIEAQGEELTLESYGDLTN

-1127 PSKVAAYDVTLK
+1127 TSKVAAYMDVVLK
-1139 AGTFTQAGLVEA
+1139 ADTLNQAGLVEA

-1243 GVALNVIADLSNSG
+1243 GVALNVSADLSNSG

-1322 MREGGVEVTDKV
+1322 VREGGVEVTDKV
-1334 VGHSYV
+1334 VSHSYV
-1340 RGKWRGIE
+1340 RGKWENIPNVDKHTR
-1348 GLRHEQIKENI
+1348 IKKNI

-1373 AAQILAGRHLTV
+1373 AAQILVGRHLTIN
-1385 HAGDIRNSYSLIA
+1385 AGDIRNSYSLIA
-1398 ANGNIEMQGD
+1398 ANGNIVMHGD

-1416 LIEKTKIVTETHRRE
+1416 LIETTKIVTETRYRHKQCSFAHPACIGHDADE
-1431 KNCKT
+1431 WDGPT
-1436 FGNLGCTTGGIKD
+1436 FIQTP
-1449 EGHYTDTK
+1449 
-1457 TTTRTYDA
+1457 TRTYDA

-1502 KGLSGVKNTDVDGFK
+1502 KGLTGVKNTDVDGFK

-1561 LFAPSIQTPAPES
+1561 LFAPSTKTPAPES

-1589 LAQTQT
+1589 LAGSQS
-1595 PDVPFLVET
+1595 PDVPFLIET

-1633 KKLGDAYFE
+1633 KRLGDAYFE

-1678 QQGPLGLEL
+1678 QQGPLGLVL

-1706 EIHLVDGQEV
+1706 ETHLVDGQEV
-1716 LVPHVYLAP
+1716 LVPHVYLVP
-1725 NSSLAQDVY
+1725 NTSLAQDVY
-1734 GAKTQQENLASARL
+1734 GAKTQQGNLASARL
-1748 KGNGVTLNADRFT
+1748 KGNGVTLNADRLT

-1797 NGLLANY
+1797 NGLLANS

-1837 RAGQKGQILSDHE
+1837 RAGQKGQILSNHE

-1866 TSGGPMTMIIGGSAM
+1866 TSGGPMTMIIGGSAT
-1881 FGSLVLESEHAQ
+1881 FSALALESEHAQ

-1928 DGVKVKGEGNGNL
+1928 DGVKVKGEGNGNV
-1941 TSGAAFTLTSVQDV
+1941 TSGGAFTLTSVQDV

-1988 TVEFSKDLSI
+1988 TVEFSKDLSM

-2008 AAGLSSRGQT
+2008 AAGLSSGGEM
-2018 HLTSDN
+2018 HLASDK
-2024 GKIKFLPN
+2024 GKIKFLTN
-2032 KDQDFKDT
+2032 KDQDFKDV

-2050 SEGDKGYLKE
+2050 SEGDEGYLKE

-2097 LSRSPGMAWI
+2097 LSHSPGLAWI

-2150 VTAATGGAASSAA
+2150 VTAVTGGAASGAA
-2163 GAITGALGVGSST
+2163 SAITGALGLGSST

-2194 IALVNNRG
+2194 VALVNNRG
-2202 DIAGALHEL
+2202 NIAGALHEL
-2211 GSSKNVLS
+2211 GSSKNILS

-2352 QFKLWVQGIVK
+2352 QFKLSTKNFIQK
-2363 EEMGDLNG
+2363 EIAALDG
-2371 RTPTAEEQARITA
+2371 RVPTAEEQARINA
-2384 KIDAQ
+2384 KIEAQ
-2389 FADFR
+2389 FSDFN
-2394 DHTIDVARA
+2394 DHAIDIARI
-2403 AGGVAAALAGGDVD
+2403 AGGFAAALAGGDVNT
-2417 AGADAAGN
+2417 GADAAGN
-2425 AAANNY
+2425 AAENNFLPAVAAAVAFIVSLTPQELAA
-2431 LSSAQQAQKEK
+2431 LSLFMAGGATIVQS
-2442 ELKECPDLLCQAK
+2442 PNNR
-2455 VTAKWSAISWRQ
+2455 TAIADFLTYWF
-2467 NASFGAGMAAGVPA
+2467 AS
-2481 EIYGTVDGFLQ
+2481 
-2492 IISSPTVGDLIQIA
+2492 
-2506 KNSKEILKALKDF
+2506 KNSA
-2519 FTSGKVLATLGHA
+2519 
-2532 FAQPY
+2532 
-2537 VDRIN
+2537 
-2542 KMEEEYERAGAG
+2542 
-2554 GSFKA
+2554 
-2559 GLEFGKLLTEVASLM
+2559 
-2574 TGVAGA
+2574 
-2580 AKGGI
+2580 
-2585 KLGEKVL
+2585 
-2592 AKFAAKTEAAAAK
+2592 
-2605 AEKEIAQSVGKIGSE
+2605 E
-2620 DSAKGETSPKPS
+2620 DSEKTNQ
-2632 KSNSNRE
+2632 NSQE
-2639 TLEKNKEHHD
+2639 EKNKD
-2649 GKRTEEMQKLQEAG
+2649 SQKE
-2663 CTTCTQEA
+2663 
-2671 SFKKIVE
+2671 SKNKKKNGNNKE
-2678 KPDGK
+2678 PQNNNDGK
-2683 GGTKEVAIRSRPDIL
+2683 GNILAQVRKHHDKKRDEKKQELRDEGCIVCETEIVFKTKTDKGVVRSRADIVG
-2698 YIEDGELKIVEVK
+2698 IKDGKLFAADVK
-2711 TGNAG
+2711 TGKADLSG
-2716 LTENQKILEKE
+2716 NQKILKE
-2727 YKTGDAQPTGD
+2727 AYKEGNAEPTKGK
-2738 VVLKFLEKNKEKL
+2738 LIEFFKENKEFLEKYQESFKDFKGSDKKLNEANKEW
-2751 NKYQEELKKF
+2751 
-2761 IEREKPTEEALR
+2761 I
-2773 NFKKNWPKEQLGKDW
+2773 KEQLNN
-2788 GRPIKY
+2788 
-2794 EVIRHPSRLEKLLAG
+2794 KLDKMDFYTFHYPGLFE
-2809 K
+2809 

>member
-1 MKDQKHKLGYGY
+1 MRGLKDQKHRLGYGY
-13 KRGQRVFCVLQ
+13 KRGQRVLCVLQ

-99 HNKYDN
+99 HNKYDS

-214 GDITIGARGADGSAL
+214 GDITIGARGADGSSL

-256 HNHFDYHKREATSL
+256 HNHFDYDKREATSL

-372 RVAASGAVDVR
+372 RVAASGAVDVH
-383 ADVIKLQSHALI
+383 ADVIKLQSHALL

-410 LHLQAA
+410 LYLQAA

-452 SLGDLTIETNQITA
+452 SLGDLTIKTNQISA

-488 AGHYSAGGSLLVEAA
+488 AGHYSAGGSLLVQAA

-520 AHHGTLIQEGTVLSN
+520 AHHGALIQEGTVLSN
-535 GKITLDAHGALNHT
+535 GEITLDAHGALNHT
-549 GDIVSM
+549 GDIISM

-599 TLQVRDGVINS
+599 TLQVRDGVANS

-632 ATDDLHLMVNAQE
+632 ATDDLHLMVSAQE

-672 GQLDNAGALGSSGES
+672 GQLDNAGVLGSSAEN
-687 VALNVAGNFSNSGLI
+687 VALNVAGNVTNSGLI

-712 DGDLTNTQG
+712 DGNLTNTQG

-734 KEARAGHINNEAG
+734 KETRAGHINNEAG

-762 FVNKSAETT
+762 FVNKSAETI

-865 IVSKARVELSS
+865 IVSKKRVELSS

-898 TLTQA
+898 TLA
-903 GLVEAQGEELTLES
+903 
-917 HGVLTNS
+917 
-924 GTIASNGAITVR
+924 
-936 AQNTLNQT
+936 
-944 GRIVSQKRIELSTDG
+944 
-959 TLTLGETS
+959 
-967 EVGGYDVALKAG
+967 
-979 TLTQAGLIEAQGEE
+979 
-993 LTLESHGD
+993 
-1001 LTNSGTIASNG
+1001 
-1012 AITVRAQNT
+1012 
-1021 LNQTGRIV
+1021 
-1029 SQKRIEL
+1029 
-1036 STDGTLTLGET
+1036 
-1047 SQVGGYDVALKA
+1047 
-1059 GTLAQAGLIEAQG
+1059 
-1072 EELTLESHGDLTN
+1072 
-1085 SGMLASN
+1085 
-1092 GVIALRAQNTLNQTG
+1092 
-1107 RIVAQE
+1107 
-1113 RIELSTDGTLTLGE
+1113 
-1127 PSKVAAYDVTLK
+1127 
-1139 AGTFTQAGLVEA
+1139 QAGLVEA

-1160 HGVLSNS
+1160 HDVLSNS
-1167 GIMVGGVVD
+1167 GIMVGTVVE
-1176 AKLGSLANSGQLLA
+1176 ATLGSLANSGQLLA

-1195 LIAESHDPSLGQ
+1195 LMAESHDPSLGQ
-1207 AALVLNGED
+1207 VALVLNGED

-1243 GVALNVIADLSNSG
+1243 GVALNVSADLSNSG

-1262 KSAIFSLDGDFINN
+1262 KSAIFSLDGDFINK

-1310 GDMTFDV
+1310 GDMSFDV

-1322 MREGGVEVTDKV
+1322 MREGGVEVSDKV

-1340 RGKWRGIE
+1340 QGEWEEIPGVDK
-1348 GLRHEQIKENI
+1348 HTKIKKNI

-1373 AAQILAGRHLTV
+1373 AAQILVGRHLTIN
-1385 HAGDIRNSYSLIA
+1385 AGDIRNSYSLIA
-1398 ANGNIEMQGD
+1398 ANGNIVMHGD

-1416 LIEKTKIVTETHRRE
+1416 LIETTKVVTETRYRHKDCNMWTNPGCIAHGADE
-1431 KNCKT
+1431 WDGPT
-1436 FGNLGCTTGGIKD
+1436 FTQTPK
-1449 EGHYTDTK
+1449 
-1457 TTTRTYDA
+1457 RTYDA

-1474 TLDVKVTDTL
+1474 TLDAKLTGYI

-1490 DGAGQIG
+1490 EGVEQVG
-1497 LSSGN
+1497 LSSGE
-1502 KGLSGVKNTDVDGFK
+1502 KGLAGVKNT
-1517 PSISYSSGD
+1517 
-1526 QGLAGGQTPDFDG
+1526 DFDG

-1544 SNDRLDGIING
+1544 SDDRLDGIING

-1574 IQVPTQDGLNSVKTE
+1574 IQVPTQDGLSSIKTE
-1589 LAQTQT
+1589 LAGSQS
-1595 PDVPFLVET
+1595 PDVPFLIET
-1604 RQDFINPS
+1604 RPDFINPS

-1633 KKLGDAYFE
+1633 KRLGDAYFE

-1678 QQGPLGLEL
+1678 QQGPLGLVL

-1725 NSSLAQDVY
+1725 TSSSEQGIKNAQ
-1734 GAKTQQENLASARL
+1734 GLQENLASARL

-1797 NGLLANY
+1797 NGLLANS

-1823 TAKIRDTNAYGFGD
+1823 TAKIRDTNAYGFVD

-1866 TSGGPMTMIIGGSAM
+1866 TSGGPMTMIIGGSAT
-1881 FGSLVLESEHAQ
+1881 FSALALESDHKE

-1941 TSGAAFTLTSVQDV
+1941 TSGSALTLTSVQDV

-2008 AAGLSSRGQT
+2008 AAGLSSGGEM

-2024 GKIKFLPN
+2024 GKIKFLTN

-2050 SEGDKGYLKE
+2050 SEGDEGYLKE

-2097 LSRSPGMAWI
+2097 LSHSPGLAWI

-2145 LVALA
+2145 IVALA
-2150 VTAATGGAASSAA
+2150 VTAVTGGAASGAA
-2163 GAITGALGVGSST
+2163 SAITGALGLGSST

-2194 IALVNNRG
+2194 VALVNNRG
-2202 DIAGALHEL
+2202 NIAGALHEL
-2211 GSSKNVLS
+2211 GSSKNILS

-2352 QFKLWVQGIVK
+2352 QFQLWVQGIVK

-2371 RTPTAEEQARITA
+2371 RTPTPEEEARINA

-2403 AGGVAAALAGGDVD
+2403 AGGVAAALAGGNVD

-2431 LSSAQQAQKEK
+2431 LSSAQQAQMNK
-2442 ELKECPDLLCQAK
+2442 ELKECPDLLCEAA
-2455 VTAKWSAISWRQ
+2455 VSAKWSAISTGQ
-2467 NASFGAGMAAGVPA
+2467 DISFGAGIVAGVPA
-2481 EIYGTVDGFLQ
+2481 EIYDTLDGFLQ
-2492 IISSPTVGDLIQIA
+2492 IA
-2506 KNSKEILKALKDF
+2506 KHPEETLKALKDF
-2519 FTSGKVLATLGHA
+2519 FSSGEILATIGRTLG
-2532 FAQPY
+2532 QSY

-2559 GLEFGKLLTEVASLM
+2559 GLEFGKLLTETASLM

-2580 AKGGI
+2580 AKGAI
-2585 KLGEKVL
+2585 KLGEKAWIKFIARKDFAQFASKKNL
-2592 AKFAAKTEAAAAK
+2592 AELAAQGDPDKLAARKELTKLAAK
-2605 AEKEIAQSVGKIGSE
+2605 EKKLWLKKKPTKFT
-2620 DSAKGETSPKPS
+2620 DSKFGQTYTVYRRDDLFDPNRISYWMVKGEKVWGTNIDRMKARRAPIGYDGKSVELHHLNQTPDGPLAEMSHEFHKKYTSVIHANPKTHQS
-2632 KSNSNRE
+2632 LIERKKFDKQREEYWYKLANGYGEQKNSNLGGIIDMKWGIIGLDFNRWGQ
-2639 TLEKNKEHHD
+2639 EH
-2649 GKRTEEMQKLQEAG
+2649 RQ
-2663 CTTCTQEA
+2663 
-2671 SFKKIVE
+2671 
-2678 KPDGK
+2678 
-2683 GGTKEVAIRSRPDIL
+2683 
-2698 YIEDGELKIVEVK
+2698 
-2711 TGNAG
+2711 
-2716 LTENQKILEKE
+2716 
-2727 YKTGDAQPTGD
+2727 
-2738 VVLKFLEKNKEKL
+2738 
-2751 NKYQEELKKF
+2751 
-2761 IEREKPTEEALR
+2761 
-2773 NFKKNWPKEQLGKDW
+2773 
-2788 GRPIKY
+2788 
-2794 EVIRHPSRLEKLLAG
+2794 
-2809 K
+2809 